1 MSLKNDQLRRG
12 FGETAIPQRHSL
24 ERILATVRHYA
35 PEVDEEAVFTS
46 LSIVEICTRTLDAAS
61 RHYDRYGLSQAR
73 FTILMFLFNY
83 PDERWTPASLAGV
96 IRVKRPTC
104 TKLLKVLERDNWIS
118 YHPDDT
124 DGRKRLVTL
133 SEQGRSR
140 FPEIMLD
147 HFDRIGRAFSAFALR
162 LMARKELESIA
173 EAWESLTQFKGETR

>member
-1 MSLKNDQLRRG
+1 MSSKNDQFSRG

-24 ERILATVRHYA
+24 ERILGRVRHYA

-104 TKLLKVLERDNWIS
+104 TNLLKVLERDNWIS
-118 YHPDDT
+118 YHRDET

-147 HFDRIGRAFSAFALR
+147 HFDRIGRSFSSLGPGLVSR
-162 LMARKELESIA
+162 TELEKIA
-173 EAWESLTQFKGETR
+173 EAWESLTQNKGGTR

>member
-1 MSLKNDQLRRG
+1 MSPKNDQLRRG

-24 ERILATVRHYA
+24 ERILATVRHYVA
-35 PEVDEEAVFTS
+35 DVDEEAVFTS

-61 RHYDRYGLSQAR
+61 RHYNRYGLSQAR

-118 YHPDDT
+118 YHPDET

-133 SEQGRSR
+133 SEQGRGR

-147 HFDRIGRAFSAFALR
+147 HFDRIGRAFSSLAPGLVSPTE
-162 LMARKELESIA
+162 LARIA
-173 EAWESLTQFKGETR
+173 EAWEGLAPQEEVPQ